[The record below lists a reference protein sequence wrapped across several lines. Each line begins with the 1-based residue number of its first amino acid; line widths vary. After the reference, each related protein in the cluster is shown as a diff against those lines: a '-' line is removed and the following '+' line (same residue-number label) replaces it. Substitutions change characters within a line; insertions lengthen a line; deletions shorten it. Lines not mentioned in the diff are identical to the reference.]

1 MRLRLGMIA
10 KRRGSVLALRTI
22 VRLGAKK
29 RLVPTLELR
38 SNASRELTFA
48 RSTVRAQRVDD
59 LAGGLLRWPPFTGVR
74 PSGWFTDG
82 RNV

>member
-1 MRLRLGMIA
+1 MRLRLGLLA
-10 KRRGSVLALRTI
+10 KRRGSGLALRTV

-38 SNASRELTFA
+38 SEGGRELLFVRSAVTA
-48 RSTVRAQRVDD
+48 RRVDD
-59 LAGGLLRWPPFTGVR
+59 LAGGLVRWPPFTGVR
-74 PSGWFTDG
+74 PTGWFTDG